1 MAFDNYF
8 IISNGFDFNISK
20 VFFSFAFYFF
30 ATLNFT
36 C

>member
-8 IISNGFDFNISK
+8 IISNGFDFNLSK
-20 VFFSFAFYFF
+20 LFFSFAFFF